1 MVLIIDRLGLVVS
14 WGRGVVGR
22 RWVICGFGCMV
33 GWGWVICGFRLVIH
47 ARRRGVMVI
56 VMVIMFNC
64 RFF

>member
-1 MVLIIDRLGLVVS
+1 MIIDRLGLVVS
-14 WGRGVVGR
+14 WGRGVIGR

-33 GWGWVICGFRLVIH
+33 SRGWVICGLRCMIN